1 MNIEKRMVPELGI
14 TLDGVWIPY
23 DMLEDLSGQDVY
35 DSQFGPAYI
44 TPDRDQRRVLVA
56 HGLAEE
62 ETRGGLHRGL
72 KLHAFIDAIEWPEP
86 LPRG

>member
-1 MNIEKRMVPELGI
+1 MKIEQRMVPEWGI
-14 TLDGVWIPY
+14 TLDGIWIPY
-23 DMLEDLSGQDVY
+23 DILEDLSEQDVY

-56 HGLAEE
+56 HGLAVE

-72 KLHAFIDAIEWPEP
+72 GLQAFIDAIEWPKP